1 MEYFI
6 ATEGSIPF
14 ISQTYDENIDRLHG
28 NHRTADTWKT
38 LLADE
43 NTEYYIVREGDPVA
57 WFRVD
62 LEDGGFWLG
71 MLQVKPSY
79 QRKGVGKY
87 ILSVAEDLAKAK
99 GFQKIGVHTTEDNLA
114 ARALYL
120 SAGYCVTEIGPC
132 TTADGVDRVGYTF
145 EKEL

>member
-1 MEYFI
+1 MKYFI
-6 ATEGSIPF
+6 ATERDIGF
-14 ISQTYDENIDRLHG
+14 ISETYDQNIASLHG
-28 NHRTADTWKT
+28 NHREFDTWKK
-38 LLADE
+38 LLSDE
-43 NTEYYIVREGDPVA
+43 NTAYYIVRAEDPVG
-57 WFRVD
+57 WFRID
-62 LEDGGFWLG
+62 MEDGGFWLG
-71 MLQVKPSY
+71 MLQVKPGY

-87 ILSVAEDLAKAK
+87 ILSVAEDMAKAK

-114 ARALYL
+114 ARALYS